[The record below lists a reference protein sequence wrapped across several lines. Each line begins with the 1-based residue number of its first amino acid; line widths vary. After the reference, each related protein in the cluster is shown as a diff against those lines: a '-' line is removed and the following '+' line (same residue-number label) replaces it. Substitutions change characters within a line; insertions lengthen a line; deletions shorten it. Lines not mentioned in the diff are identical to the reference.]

1 MSTNTLAIDIGTS
14 NTRVAIWEKNKIDII
29 PNEIGEEIT
38 PTYVTFIKENEIEIG
53 ETAQKK
59 TNTKFVSSV
68 YEIKRLMGKKIK
80 DVKNKKK
87 YPFPLI
93 DDGKGNLKVQIE
105 IKDEAAMQKIGDK
118 IDDNIKGKYYSHKVK
133 IKTKTFQFYPEE
145 ILGYFIKKLI
155 ENAESMKNIKIKNV
169 ICSIP
174 DCFGDE
180 QRNSL
185 KKTIENAELKL
196 LEIINES
203 TAAALSYGIDNF
215 NVNEKFLVFDI
226 GGGKTEITL
235 MTIDNDKKFKVLN
248 KVGNTDLGGIEFTER
263 ICEKL
268 YDDFKERTDLDLHG
282 NARAKTKVM
291 DESEKSK
298 IKLSDNNLYKINSER
313 IYMGQDLKFDLSL
326 EIFENICKDLFDQI
340 NNLLLDLKK
349 ASNLSS
355 NDIKQIILIGLASK
369 MKKIKDILLSNF
381 PNAKILDNKKNAV
394 VEGTAIRGA
403 MIENKIAD
411 KNKKVDF
418 KDITHLSLG
427 TRTSKDI
434 FSVIIPK
441 NTEIPTKEYT
451 KEYRSTNDNQ
461 TQFKIKIYEGEHEYV
476 TENHLITQFIVS
488 GFQPKPK
495 GEVKMRLTFRVDENS
510 ILQIKAEDMSDPNH
524 VVNRAIIN
532 DQLVNY
538 EKINLIKDI
547 NSNYK
552 FNISKYKKLRKENE
566 NNPIDY
572 FEYTKQ
578 ICKCYEDLIKTFD
591 LTNLQNNNTLVEK
604 LEIYVKLLTDE
615 YSNFFKYQ
623 DFLTEEEINHIK
635 NILYNY
641 LKILISYQNC
651 DIYSIIDNL
660 KPNKNIYEFCNI
672 FIFENLY
679 TKAQINFEENNF
691 IKSKELFN
699 KAINIFNENNLI
711 YIINSFDSKQT
722 NVYNQ
727 MMENIKINLNIIKIR
742 EKIEEGFNYKKEAI
756 RNNLLFDY
764 YKLQK
769 AIDAFID
776 ANKINTNDGNDPPID
791 KKNHLLCCKEINNL
805 LMNKFEDEDKEIKN
819 FVKDAGNILDTFN
832 LKLNNLNI
840 NMSDEEFKSKFKDN
854 NIEIIKEMQNI
865 LKNNNF
871 NKKCIDFIKLILKKY
886 PPSKPF
892 DKNFNIEDEF
902 EKNPKNVLKKLKI
915 KYNPDNY
922 SKESVEKKAKYL
934 IVLEIASMLNG
945 IYSDL

>member
-14 NTRVAIWEKNKIDII
+14 NSRVAIWEKNKVEII
-29 PNEIGEEIT
+29 PNEIGDEFT
-38 PTYVTFIKENEIEIG
+38 PTYVTFIEENEIEIG
-53 ETAQKK
+53 ESAQKK
-59 TNTKFVSSV
+59 SNTKFVSSV
-68 YEIKRLMGKKIK
+68 YEIKRLLGKKIK
-80 DVKNKKK
+80 DVKNKEK

-93 DDGKGNLKVQIE
+93 DDGKGNLKIQIE
-105 IKDEAAMQKIGDK
+105 IKDKAAMQKIDDK
-118 IDDNIKGKYYSHKVK
+118 VWGSHSQKTK
-133 IKTKTFQFYPEE
+133 IKTKKYQYYPEE

-155 ENAESMKNIKIKNV
+155 ENAENIKNIKIKNV

-180 QRNSL
+180 ERNSL

-203 TAAALSYGIDNF
+203 TAAALSFGIDNF

-226 GGGKTEITL
+226 GGGKTEVTL
-235 MTIDNDKKFKVLN
+235 MTIDSDKKFKVLN
-248 KVGNTDLGGIEFTER
+248 KVGNSLLGGIEFTER
-263 ICEKL
+263 ICEEL
-268 YDDFKERTDLDLHG
+268 YDDFKKKTDFDLHG

-291 DESEKSK
+291 DESEKAK
-298 IKLSDNNLYKINSER
+298 IKLSDNNLKNINLER
-313 IYMGQDLKFDLSL
+313 IYMGQDLKFHLTL
-326 EIFENICKDLFDQI
+326 EFFENICKDFFDQI

-369 MKKIKDILLSNF
+369 MKKIKNILLSNF

-394 VEGTAIRGA
+394 VEGAAIRGA
-403 MIENKIAD
+403 MIENKIED

-427 TRTSKDI
+427 TRTHGDL
-434 FSVIIPK
+434 FNVIIPK

-451 KEYRSTNDNQ
+451 KEYRSVNDN
-461 TQFKIKIYEGEHEYV
+461 TNQFKIKVYEGEHEYV
-476 TENHLITQFIVS
+476 KDNHLITEFIVN
-488 GFQPKPK
+488 GFEPKPK

-510 ILQIKAEDMSDPNH
+510 ILQIKAEDMSNPNH
-524 VVNRAIIN
+524 VENRAIIN

-538 EKINLIKDI
+538 EKINLMKDK
-547 NSNYK
+547 NFNYK
-552 FNISKYKKLRKENE
+552 FNISKYKKLREENE
-566 NNPIDY
+566 NNPYEY
-572 FEYTKQ
+572 FEYQKQ
-578 ICKCYEDLIKTFD
+578 ICNCYEDLIKSFD
-591 LTNLQNNNTLVEK
+591 LTNLENNSTLVEK
-604 LEIYVKLLTDE
+604 LEIYVKLLCDE
-615 YSNFFKYQ
+615 YSNLFKYQ
-623 DFLTEEEINHIK
+623 DFLTGEEINHIK
-635 NILYNY
+635 NILYDY

-651 DIYSIIDNL
+651 DIYAIIDLL
-660 KPNKNIYEFCNI
+660 KSNKNIYEFCNI

-699 KAINIFNENNLI
+699 KAINKFNENNLL
-711 YIINSFDSKQT
+711 YIINSFDSNKAS
-722 NVYNQ
+722 VYNQ
-727 MMENIKINLNIIKIR
+727 MMESIKINLNIIKIK
-742 EKIEEGFNYKKEAI
+742 EKIKEGFDLKKEAI
-756 RNNLLFDY
+756 RNNLLFDVF
-764 YKLQK
+764 KLQK
-769 AIDAFID
+769 AIDAFIE
-776 ANKINTNDGNDPPID
+776 ANNINTNDGNDPPID
-791 KKNHLLCCKEINNL
+791 KKSHLLCCKEINDL
-805 LMNKFEDEDKEIKN
+805 LINKFKDENDEIKN

-840 NMSDEEFKSKFKDN
+840 NMSDEEFKKQFKDN
-854 NIEIIKEMQNI
+854 NQEIIKEMQNI

-871 NKKCIDFIKLILKKY
+871 NKKCIDFIKLILNKY

-892 DKNFNIEDEF
+892 KKDFIIEDEF
-902 EKNPKNVLKKLKI
+902 EKNPKKVLKLLKT